1 MLFVFQCWFSNRRS
15 KAKQERLAADTA
27 GARPPP
33 PPPQTDDAAARSPGA
48 KAKEHVVRL
57 LRELR
62 EKAPEQAQREQ
73 LDTLLGQAEARAQ
86 AERERLAQLAEPP
99 AADEP
104 EGGEAAASSVAK
116 CEGQGDEVP
125 AGPSAE
131 ALYRLGH
138 EATSAAEL
146 PSTDTAAAL
155 PDPPPLERTVSFAEM
170 LGAPVGGGGGEAMD
184 EAVDRSIPRSKNAVV
199 FGPLQRG
206 PALEPVGVDEMGDFD
221 DIDVATCGWA
231 MEALA
236 TVWAEDYDQLDAR
249 LPSSR

>member
-1 MLFVFQCWFSNRRS
+1 MFQCWFSNRRS
-15 KAKQERLAADTA
+15 KAKKAREAAEAA
-27 GARPPP
+27 GAPPP
-33 PPPQTDDAAARSPGA
+33 PPPTGGDAAARSRGA

-62 EKAPEQAQREQ
+62 DKAAEQAQREQ
-73 LDTLLGQAEARAQ
+73 LDALLGQAEARAQ

-104 EGGEAAASSVAK
+104 EGGEAAASSAAK
-116 CEGQGDEVP
+116 GGEGQGNEVP
-125 AGPSAE
+125 AGPSAK

-170 LGAPVGGGGGEAMD
+170 LGAPVSSGGGEAMD
-184 EAVDRSIPRSKNAVV
+184 EVVVDRSIPRSKNAVI
-199 FGPLQRG
+199 FGPPQRG

>member
-15 KAKQERLAADTA
+15 KAKKERLAADTA

-104 EGGEAAASSVAK
+104 EGGEAAASSAAK
-116 CEGQGDEVP
+116 WGGGEGGEIP
-125 AGPSAE
+125 AGPSAK
-131 ALYRLGH
+131 APYRLGQ

-146 PSTDTAAAL
+146 PRVPSTDSAAAL
-155 PDPPPLERTVSFAEM
+155 PGPDPPLLERTLSFAEL

-184 EAVDRSIPRSKNAVV
+184 EVVDRSIPRSKK
-199 FGPLQRG
+199 GSS
-206 PALEPVGVDEMGDFD
+206 PALEPVGLAEMDRGDL
-221 DIDVATCGWA
+221 DIDVATCEWA